1 MDGVYLSWMISALAL
16 GVMLLPVFKPP
27 WFTITIPTFV
37 DFVRRYWIHITIV
50 FMIYNAKDFLD
61 QVDRIL
67 MASAG
72 LDMTPWIY
80 AIEGNMVLWVQQT
93 FENDALTTFLTH
105 FYVAG
110 FMFICYVSIFYF
122 AYFDDRW
129 MADRITLSI
138 AWVYLL
144 AVPFY
149 LFFNVRVTGDT
160 IPEMETLAYS
170 LTPEINDWFRRID
183 PFSNAMPSLHIGVP
197 FAVWLC
203 ITRFDEDKR
212 WNRYRH
218 LVLAYVLLTSFSIV
232 YLGIHWFLDII
243 GGMLVAVAAVGL
255 AERTAG
261 PWWKV
266 FDERTINSRLVTV
279 LTNPG
284 KAVSIVNGK
293 IKATI
298 QQYRTPTSRETGVL
312 VVVILILI
320 TSIITWDLTHQSLPA
335 GGVEAPQ
342 GVEAVDGWMVTMD
355 DRVEGALLVVHD
367 LSINSASAIDVV
379 QPIMNL
385 DSPYAISDTLLVM
398 SNETTLMAVDITT
411 PEIIAL
417 SVEVDSPEQII
428 IANTPSGHAI
438 IILKDGEI
446 SGFNIEG
453 EQLFMPTPEI
463 HNITMIRTAGS
474 EIAYV
479 TNDNPTTV
487 YIARIGTLGALQ
499 IEINAQAAPEQD
511 LMLESWGTPV
521 NMSNVKITNLVFNY
535 DYVAATVNVTA
546 TDRLVLFD
554 RDSGNQWLASDAKY
568 PVKDPSLGHGILA
581 WSVKDHLNPTNP
593 QQKYLDGEIYFT
605 DLESNI
611 TETLTSDEIDQW
623 SPRVLEN
630 HLVYFEM
637 DDEGIVTIEIHSWEP
652 ELKLYSNLVMQVGT
666 LAAILLVFINAYQ
679 RQLEVKRAKTQ

>member
-1 MDGVYLSWMISALAL
+1 MEGVYLSWLISALAL
-16 GVMLLPVFKPP
+16 GVALLPVFKPP

-93 FENDALTTFLTH
+93 VENDALTTFLTH
-105 FYVAG
+105 WYVAG

-129 MADRITLSI
+129 MADRVTLSI

-203 ITRFDEDKR
+203 ITRFDEDRR

-218 LVLAYVLLTSFSIV
+218 LVLSYVLLTSFAII

-266 FDERTINSRLVTV
+266 FDERTINSRMVTV

-284 KAVSIVNGK
+284 KALSIVNEK
-293 IKATI
+293 IKGSI
-298 QQYRTPTSRETGVL
+298 RQYRTPTSRETGVL
-312 VVVILILI
+312 AIVVLILI

-367 LSINSASAIDVV
+367 LSTNSAPTIDLV
-379 QPIMNL
+379 Q
-385 DSPYAISDTLLVM
+385 
-398 SNETTLMAVDITT
+398 
-411 PEIIAL
+411 
-417 SVEVDSPEQII
+417 
-428 IANTPSGHAI
+428 
-438 IILKDGEI
+438 
-446 SGFNIEG
+446 
-453 EQLFMPTPEI
+453 
-463 HNITMIRTAGS
+463 
-474 EIAYV
+474 
-479 TNDNPTTV
+479 
-487 YIARIGTLGALQ
+487 
-499 IEINAQAAPEQD
+499 
-511 LMLESWGTPV
+511 
-521 NMSNVKITNLVFNY
+521 
-535 DYVAATVNVTA
+535 
-546 TDRLVLFD
+546 
-554 RDSGNQWLASDAKY
+554 
-568 PVKDPSLGHGILA
+568 
-581 WSVKDHLNPTNP
+581 
-593 QQKYLDGEIYFT
+593 
-605 DLESNI
+605 
-611 TETLTSDEIDQW
+611 
-623 SPRVLEN
+623 
-630 HLVYFEM
+630 
-637 DDEGIVTIEIHSWEP
+637 
-652 ELKLYSNLVMQVGT
+652 
-666 LAAILLVFINAYQ
+666 
-679 RQLEVKRAKTQ
+679 

>member
-298 QQYRTPTSRETGVL
+298 QQYKTPTSRETGVL

-438 IILKDGEI
+438 IMLKDGEI

>member
-1 MDGVYLSWMISALAL
+1 MDGVYLSWMITALAL
-16 GVMLLPVFKPP
+16 GVILLPIFKPP
-27 WFTITIPTFV
+27 WFVITIPTFV
-37 DFVRRYWIHITIV
+37 DFVRRYWIHIFIV

-93 FENDALTTFLTH
+93 FENDLLTVFLTH
-105 FYVAG
+105 YYVTG

-144 AVPFY
+144 AIPFY

-170 LTPEINDWFRRID
+170 LTPEIADWFRRID

-203 ITRFDEDKR
+203 ITRFDEDRR

-218 LVLAYVLLTSFSIV
+218 LVLSYVLLTSFAIV

-255 AERTAG
+255 ADRTAG
-261 PWWKV
+261 PWWSV
-266 FDERTINSRLVTV
+266 FDERTINARLVTV

-284 KAVSIVNGK
+284 KAWSIVDRK
-293 IKATI
+293 IRATI
-298 QQYRTPTSRETGVL
+298 QQYRRPTSRETGALAIIV
-312 VVVILILI
+312 LILT

-355 DRVEGALLVVHD
+355 NRTEGALLIVHD
-367 LSINSASAIDVV
+367 LSTFSATAIDIV
-379 QPIMNL
+379 QPIMEL
-385 DSPYAISDTLLVM
+385 DSPYAISDSLLVM
-398 SNETTLMAVDITT
+398 SNETTLMAVDIQS
-411 PEIIAL
+411 PEIIVMNI
-417 SVEVDSPEQII
+417 SVNSPEQILV
-428 IANTPSGHAI
+428 AKTSSGPAI
-438 IILKDGEI
+438 IMLKNGQI
-446 SGFNIEG
+446 SAIDLEG
-453 EQLFMPTPEI
+453 EQISLPTPEI
-463 HNITMIRTAGS
+463 DNINTVRTAGS

-479 TNDNPTTV
+479 TSDNPTTV
-487 YIARIGTLGALQ
+487 YVARIGTPGAIQ
-499 IEINAQAAPEQD
+499 IEIDAQASHEQD
-511 LMLESWGTPV
+511 LVLESWGTPV
-521 NMSNVKITNLVFNY
+521 NMSNAIITDLAFNY
-535 DYVAATVNVTA
+535 DYIAATVNVT
-546 TDRLVLFD
+546 TIDRLVLFD
-554 RDSGNQWLASDAKY
+554 RDSGEQWLASDAKY
-568 PVKDPSLGHGILA
+568 SVKDPSIGHGILA
-581 WSVKDHLNPTNP
+581 WSVKDHLIPTNP
-593 QQKYLDGEIYFT
+593 QEKYLDGEIYFMN
-605 DLESNI
+605 LERNI

-623 SPRVLEN
+623 GPHVLEN

-637 DDEGIVTIEIHSWEP
+637 DDEGAVTIEIHSWQP
-652 ELKLYSNLVMQVGT
+652 ELKLYSNIVMQLGT
-666 LAAILLVFINAYQ
+666 LAAIILVFIHALQ
-679 RQLEVKRAKTQ
+679 RQLEAKIAKID

>member
-16 GVMLLPVFKPP
+16 GVILLPIFKPP

-37 DFVRRYWIHITIV
+37 DFVRRYWIHIAIV

-93 FENDALTTFLTH
+93 FENDALTVFLTH
-105 FYVAG
+105 YYVAG

-129 MADRITLSI
+129 MADRVTLSI

-218 LVLAYVLLTSFSIV
+218 LVLSYVLLTSFAIV

-284 KAVSIVNGK
+284 KALSIVNRK
-293 IKATI
+293 IKDTI

-312 VVVILILI
+312 AIVVLILI

-355 DRVEGALLVVHD
+355 DRAEGALLVVHD
-367 LSINSASAIDVV
+367 LSITSAPAIDVV
-379 QPIMNL
+379 QPIMKL

-398 SNETTLMAVDITT
+398 SNETTLMAVDLTT
-411 PEIIAL
+411 PEIITL
-417 SVEVDSPEQII
+417 SMPVDSPEQII
-428 IANTPSGHAI
+428 IANTPSGPAI
-438 IILKDGEI
+438 IMLKSGDI
-446 SGFNIEG
+446 SGFDIEG

-463 HNITMIRTAGS
+463 HNVTMIRTAGS

-479 TNDNPTTV
+479 TSDNPTTV
-487 YIARIGTLGALQ
+487 YVARIGTLGALQ

-521 NMSNVKITNLVFNY
+521 NMSNAKITNLVFNY

-546 TDRLVLFD
+546 TERLVLFD
-554 RDSGNQWLASDAKY
+554 RDSGMQWLASDAKY
-568 PVKDPSLGHGILA
+568 PVKDPSIGHGILA

-605 DLESNI
+605 NLESNI

-623 SPRVLEN
+623 SPHVLEN

-637 DDEGIVTIEIHSWEP
+637 DDEGTVTIEIHSWQP
-652 ELKLYSNLVMQVGT
+652 ELKQYSNIIMQVGT
-666 LAAILLVFINAYQ
+666 LVAIMLVFINAYQ
-679 RQLEVKRAKTQ
+679 RQSEVKRAKTQ

>member
-284 KAVSIVNGK
+284 KAVSIINGK
-293 IKATI
+293 IKAII

-312 VVVILILI
+312 VIVILILI

-411 PEIIAL
+411 PETIAL